1 MKNIFLINAHEF
13 YPFAEGRLNRTLVET
28 ATQNLE
34 AKGYEVRHTTMKDDW
49 DVDQEIAKHVWAD
62 AVILQTP
69 VNWMGVP
76 WSFKRYM
83 DFVYSAG
90 MDGRLCA
97 GDGRSR
103 KEPSRQYGSGGSLT
117 GKRYMLSLTFNAPK
131 EAFDD
136 PAQEFF
142 AGGSVDD
149 LLLPMHLNFKF
160 FGMEPL
166 ATFACHDVMKNPD
179 IENDLKRLQAHLQ
192 ELFPALGTTEAS
204 ASAA

>member
-13 YPFAEGRLNRTLVET
+13 YPFAEGRLNRTLVEM

-62 AVILQTP
+62 AIILQTP

-131 EAFDD
+131 ESFND

-179 IENDLKRLQAHLQ
+179 IENDLKRFQAHLQ
-192 ELFPALGTTEAS
+192 DLFPAFGTAETS
-204 ASAA
+204 VSAA